1 VDVEKRWQSMI
12 RSLPPLLS
20 LQLRNLYAET
30 PCSFVSVMLTFA
42 LASEASQ
49 AQESLILQTRRLF
62 FVFFFS
68 SWPTVVLCWGIMC

>member
-1 VDVEKRWQSMI
+1 MI

-62 FVFFFS
+62 FVFFFFQLADRC
-68 SWPTVVLCWGIMC
+68 VMLGNYVLGEL